1 MPANYLPIAAAFLVI
16 FLFAPVQCQLGE
28 ACASSSD
35 CAQGLFCASCVADG
49 ASANTCHRYQATD
62 ATSIR
67 GGLPFNKYSWL
78 TTHNA
83 FAIVGEPSLTGPR
96 VTFYNQEDN
105 VTDQLNNGVRGFMLD
120 MYDFLGDIW
129 LCHSYGGVCYNYT
142 AFEPAINTLKEME
155 TFLTANPTEI
165 ITIFIEDYVTS
176 AKGLTKL
183 FTAAGLIK
191 YWFPVS
197 SMPKNGGDW
206 PTLTEM
212 VSKNYRLLVFTSN
225 QAKEASE
232 GIAYNWKYV
241 NENQYGDGGLQA
253 GNCSNRAE
261 SKALSDRTRSLVLMN
276 FFPTNPAEDQACT
289 YNSAQLLQ
297 MVPFCYT
304 AAGNRWPNYL
314 TVDFYKRSDGGG
326 AFTALDTL
334 NAGLICGCS
343 DINTCKLNLTYGV
356 CPNTTSASTSVPSL
370 ASAPIKPPAAE
381 GGSNSGAHGSHNHYH
396 ILLLQALTLLSLFH
410 LLTST

>member
-1 MPANYLPIAAAFLVI
+1 MPANYLPILAAFLVI
-16 FLFAPVQCQLGE
+16 LLCSPVQCQLGE

-35 CAQGLFCASCVADG
+35 CAQGLFCSSCAADG
-49 ASANTCHRYQATD
+49 DSANTCHRYQATN

-83 FAIVGEPSLTGPR
+83 FSMVGEPSLTGVR
-96 VTFYNQEDN
+96 VTFYNQEDS

-129 LCHSYGGVCYNYT
+129 LCHSFGGTCYNYT

-155 TFLTANPTEI
+155 VFLSANPTEV

-176 AKGLTKL
+176 TNGLTKL
-183 FTAAGLIK
+183 FMAAGLIK

-197 SMPKNGGDW
+197 SMPKNGTDW

-225 QAKEASE
+225 DAKEASE
-232 GIAYNWKYV
+232 GIAYNWGYV
-241 NENQYGDGGLQA
+241 NENQYGDDGMQA

-261 SKALSDRTRSLVLMN
+261 SQALSARTRSLVLMN
-276 FFPTNPAEDQACT
+276 FFPSNPAEDQACI
-289 YNSAQLLQ
+289 YNSALLLQ
-297 MVPFCYT
+297 MVPFCYA

-314 TVDFYKRSDGGG
+314 AVDYYKRSDGGG

-356 CPNTTSASTSVPSL
+356 CPNTTTSALANAPTSAS
-370 ASAPIKPPAAE
+370 IKPPAE
-381 GGSNSGAHGSHNHYH
+381 GGSNSGALGSHNHYH
-396 ILLLQALTLLSLFH
+396 ILLLQALTLLSLCH